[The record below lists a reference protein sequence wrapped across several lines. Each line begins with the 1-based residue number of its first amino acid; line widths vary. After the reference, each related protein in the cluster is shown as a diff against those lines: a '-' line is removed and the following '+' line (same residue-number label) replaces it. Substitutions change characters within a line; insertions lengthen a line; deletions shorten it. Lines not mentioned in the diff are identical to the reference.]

1 MKIMMIMMMII
12 MIKGH
17 LAFLNDDETEDEKH
31 YAADCGEKT
40 DYHALVN
47 IIIITL
53 VNVIIITLVNI
64 IIITSWSMPS

>member
-1 MKIMMIMMMII
+1 MIMMMMII

-31 YAADCGEKT
+31 YAADCSEET
-40 DYHALVN
+40 DYHALFN

-53 VNVIIITLVNI
+53 VNVIIIHKI
-64 IIITSWSMPS
+64 IDKS

>member
-1 MKIMMIMMMII
+1 MIIMKIMMIMMMII

-17 LAFLNDDETEDEKH
+17 LAFLNDDETEDKKH
-31 YAADCGEKT
+31 YAADCGEET

-53 VNVIIITLVNI
+53 FNII